1 MQVNQCVKILDK
13 NSRQEVSQNER
24 PEIPFWC
31 LKTNSCVQ
39 SYVLPWRF
47 PSGRPCEMKRRA
59 DLAVGTLYLT
69 FFLYIYR
76 KHSHDKYLPCLALE
90 SVPTVKNHKAE

>member
-1 MQVNQCVKILDK
+1 MRTTELIAGFVAGSRLQVGNPVKGRRQGRGHDSTGFRLDNK
-13 NSRQEVSQNER
+13 PR
-24 PEIPFWC
+24 
-31 LKTNSCVQ
+31 
-39 SYVLPWRF
+39 
-47 PSGRPCEMKRRA
+47 RPCEMKRRA